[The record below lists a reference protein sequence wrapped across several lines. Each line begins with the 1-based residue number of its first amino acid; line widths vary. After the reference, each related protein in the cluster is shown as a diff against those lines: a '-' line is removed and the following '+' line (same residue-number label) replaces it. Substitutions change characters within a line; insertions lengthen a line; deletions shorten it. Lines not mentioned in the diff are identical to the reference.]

1 MCDCTGSHDS
11 GMLRCAVQNV
21 FNSTRKELVTIL
33 DVFLITLLLL
43 LLNCC
48 FLGQRDTVR
57 NDYLSLVL
65 IFNLKSR
72 LSDIQPQNL
81 EKNQIRRGR

>member
-1 MCDCTGSHDS
+1 MTRGAEGCRSK
-11 GMLRCAVQNV
+11 CAQNHQEG
-21 FNSTRKELVTIL
+21 FFLVT
-33 DVFLITLLLL
+33 LLF

-72 LSDIQPQNL
+72 LFDIQPQKL
-81 EKNQIRRGR
+81 EKIKFGMAPKTLLNKGDTDAARI

>member
-1 MCDCTGSHDS
+1 MCSKSPG
-11 GMLRCAVQNV
+11 R
-21 FNSTRKELVTIL
+21 FFLVT
-33 DVFLITLLLL
+33 LLFL

-72 LSDIQPQNL
+72 LFDIQPQKL
-81 EKNQIRRGR
+81 EKIKSGMAPKTLLNKGDTDAARI